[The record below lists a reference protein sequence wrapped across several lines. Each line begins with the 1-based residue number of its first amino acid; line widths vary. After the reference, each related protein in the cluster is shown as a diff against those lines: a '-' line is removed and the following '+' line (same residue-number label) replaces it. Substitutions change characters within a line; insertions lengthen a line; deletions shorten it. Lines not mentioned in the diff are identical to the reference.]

1 MQQHLGRL
9 DGVAKVEVSLADG
22 KAVIYPK
29 EDGRLDPAQVVKAT
43 FDSGV
48 TLAEIKITAT
58 GKLRKDP
65 DKGWV
70 FDISP
75 TQSYPVAPNEQRQ
88 SLENSPGQITVT
100 GILYRKPATKPK
112 KNEVPLLRLEII
124 AVEKK

>member
-48 TLAEIKITAT
+48 TLSEIKIIAT

-75 TQSYPVAPNEQRQ
+75 AQSYPVAPNEQTQ
-88 SLENSPGQITVT
+88 LVENSPGQFTVT

-112 KNEVPLLRLEII
+112 KNEAPVLRLEILT
-124 AVEKK
+124 VEKK

>member
-9 DGVAKVEVSLADG
+9 DGVSKVEVSLADG
-22 KAVIYPK
+22 KAVILPK
-29 EDGRLDPAQVVKAT
+29 EDGCLDPAQVVKAT

-75 TQSYPVAPNEQRQ
+75 AQSYPVASNELSQ

-100 GILYRKPATKPK
+100 GTLYRKPAGKLK
-112 KNEVPLLRLEII
+112 KNEVPVLRLEILAI
-124 AVEKK
+124 EKK